1 MIVIE
6 NYIQHILIML
16 FLENYMKNT
25 WYIMIYH
32 DIWLPLMIQY
42 YIYIL
47 YVNYVNTMIGLTII
61 QL

>member
-1 MIVIE
+1 MIAVDDP
-6 NYIQHILIML
+6 IL
-16 FLENYMKNT
+16 
-25 WYIMIYH
+25 
-32 DIWLPLMIQY
+32 